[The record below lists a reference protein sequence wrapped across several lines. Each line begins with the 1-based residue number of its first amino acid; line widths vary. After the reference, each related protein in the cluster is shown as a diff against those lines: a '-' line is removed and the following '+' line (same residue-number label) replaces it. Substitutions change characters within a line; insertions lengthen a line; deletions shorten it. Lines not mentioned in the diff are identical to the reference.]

1 MKVGDFVMV
10 RFSAKDICFAKI
22 IELSSSQNILVKLIG
37 DDPKNYELTVGL
49 SIVTILTDEEA
60 MLKRLEYSE

>member
-1 MKVGDFVMV
+1 MKVGDFVIV
-10 RFSAKDICFAKI
+10 KFRQDDICFAKI

-49 SIVTILTDEEA
+49 SMVTVLTDEEA